1 MQQTLVLCKPDAVE
15 RGLVGEII
23 SRFEKKGLKIV
34 ALRMLVIG
42 PDLAEKHYAEHVGK
56 PFYDDLVDFIG
67 RSPAVAMVIEGP
79 EDTWEIVRKMMGAT
93 NAAQA
98 EPGQFVETLVLYLL
112 RTLCMDPI
120 QLNLQK
126 EKSKYSLDKNMR

>member
-1 MQQTLVLCKPDAVE
+1 MKQTLVLCKPDAVE
-15 RGLVGEII
+15 RSLVGEII

-42 PDLAEKHYAEHVGK
+42 PDIAEKHYAEHVGK

-79 EDTWEIVRKMMGAT
+79 EDTWEIVRKMMGST

-98 EPGQFVETLVLYLL
+98 EPGTIRGDFSALFTENLVHGSDSAESAE
-112 RTLCMDPI
+112 REI
-120 QLNLQK
+120 NIFFG
-126 EKSKYSLDKNMR
+126 

>member
-1 MQQTLVLCKPDAVE
+1 MKQTLVLCKPDAVE

-98 EPGQFVETLVLYLL
+98 EPGTIRGDFSALFTENLVHGSDSAESAK
-112 RTLCMDPI
+112 REI
-120 QLNLQK
+120 
-126 EKSKYSLDKNMR
+126 EIFF